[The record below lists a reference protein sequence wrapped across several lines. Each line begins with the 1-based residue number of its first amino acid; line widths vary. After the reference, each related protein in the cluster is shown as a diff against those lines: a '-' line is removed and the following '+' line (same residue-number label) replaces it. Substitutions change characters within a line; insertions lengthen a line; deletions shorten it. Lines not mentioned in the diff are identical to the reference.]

1 LRDFIGSSVFEHLT
15 YFLGCRD
22 YFSILRERER
32 ERERESPAIEVVLP
46 YMDE

>member
-1 LRDFIGSSVFEHLT
+1 VITSQ
-15 YFLGCRD
+15 FLE
-22 YFSILRERER
+22 RERER